1 MGGLARLDCPASVDD
16 LENGNPDAVHH
27 SDSELSADRIQ
38 LQVVAILQLLG
49 AQDRLL
55 IIFTN
60 DDRRWPHDVPVRSY
74 GVNAIGR
81 HRSTEGPSGLQNN
94 VNSYHIGGCPSV
106 GWPTNQGKKRSLRLE
121 SPAAV

>member
-1 MGGLARLDCPASVDD
+1 MNSILVP
-16 LENGNPDAVHH
+16 
-27 SDSELSADRIQ
+27 Q

-106 GWPTNQGKKRSLRLE
+106 GWPTNQGKKTLAPAGEPGGGILTVFPRACQLGCEGIVLVGWWVN
-121 SPAAV
+121 SPS

>member
-27 SDSELSADRIQ
+27 SNSERSADRIFVMNSIMVPQ
-38 LQVVAILQLLG
+38 LHVVAILQLLG
-49 AQDRLL
+49 ARDRLL
-55 IIFTN
+55 IIFTS

-81 HRSTEGPSGLQNN
+81 HR
-94 VNSYHIGGCPSV
+94 
-106 GWPTNQGKKRSLRLE
+106 
-121 SPAAV
+121 